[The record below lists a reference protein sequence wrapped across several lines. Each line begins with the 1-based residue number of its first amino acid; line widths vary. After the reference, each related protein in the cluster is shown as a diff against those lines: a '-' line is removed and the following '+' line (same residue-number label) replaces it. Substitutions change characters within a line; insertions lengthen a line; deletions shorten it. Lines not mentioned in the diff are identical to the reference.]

1 MLNNFR
7 KLYALLT
14 RREKSSAVI
23 LVGIVLIEALLE
35 MAAVGIIPLFITTLA
50 YPGYIEQNAAFESL
64 LGDRHDDWLQ
74 RDVIVLWGSVLLVV
88 FFVCKTAY
96 SIFATYW
103 KARFAQNRALKLS
116 VRLYNAYLRAPY
128 SYHLK
133 HNSSDLFRNVNTEC
147 ANLALR
153 ILVPMVELLSQAAI
167 LGGVFLIVVIL
178 VPPLVLV
185 WLTLFL
191 ALGFSSATL
200 LQRRAKQRGIS
211 AQEQRGAVAR
221 AINEGLG
228 GVKEIR
234 VLQRTQRFSQRLSD
248 ALGLVLRIQRTHA
261 VIQRA
266 IPSIIESLGIIGL
279 LGVTLMLVV
288 DGTEPQQLVSIL
300 SVFAVAMTRM
310 KGSVRVIMTS
320 YADIRHNS
328 PSLGLVYDHLLE
340 LEPDEAT
347 RDAYNQAITPLPLKQ
362 KITLRDVS
370 FAYPGSETPAL
381 QAINLDINR
390 GEAVGFVGAT
400 GSGKSTLIDVIMG
413 ILVPAQGCVT
423 VDGTDIQSTLAGWQI
438 NLGYVPQNIFLLDAS
453 VRQNIALGID
463 DDEVNVQ
470 SVASAVEAAEIAT
483 FVAKLPRGIDTL
495 IGENG
500 VRLSGGERQRIAVAR
515 ALYNNPDVL
524 LMDEATSALD
534 NTTEAAVVAAVE
546 GLKGDRTIL
555 MIAHRLSTVRR
566 CDRIVFM
573 KAGRIDAI
581 GTYDELVSRHAEF
594 ERMTRA

>member
-7 KLYALLT
+7 KLYVLLT

-50 YPGYIEQNAAFESL
+50 YPGHVEHNAVFVSL
-64 LGDRHDDWLQ
+64 LGDRHEDWLQ
-74 RDVIVLWGSVLLVV
+74 RDVIVLWGGVLLVV

-128 SYHLK
+128 TYHLR

-153 ILVPMVELLSQAAI
+153 ILIPMVELLSHVAI

-211 AQEQRGAVAR
+211 AQEQRGAVAL

-248 ALGLVLRIQRTHA
+248 ALGMVLRIQRTHE

-328 PSLGLVYDHLLE
+328 PSLGLVHDHLLE
-340 LEPDEAT
+340 LEPDEAK
-347 RDAYNQAITPLPLKQ
+347 REAYNQAITPLPLKQ

-370 FAYPGSETPAL
+370 FAYPGSATPAL
-381 QAINLDINR
+381 QAINLEINH
-390 GEAVGFVGAT
+390 GESVGFVGAT
-400 GSGKSTLIDVIMG
+400 GAGKSTLIDVIMG

-423 VDGTDIQSTLAGWQI
+423 VDGIDIQSSLAGWQI
-438 NLGYVPQNIFLLDAS
+438 NLGYVPQNIFLIDAS
-453 VRQNIALGID
+453 VRQNIALGVD
-463 DDEVNVQ
+463 DDEVNLQ
-470 SVASAVEAAEIAT
+470 SVASAAEAAEIAA
-483 FVAKLPRGIDTL
+483 FVAKLPRGINTL

-546 GLKGDRTIL
+546 GLKGDRTVL
-555 MIAHRLSTVRR
+555 LIAHRLSTVRR

-573 KAGRIDAI
+573 KGGRIDAI
-581 GTYDELVSRHAEF
+581 GTYDELLNQHAEF

>member
-35 MAAVGIIPLFITTLA
+35 MAAIGLIPLFITTLA
-50 YPGYIEQNAAFESL
+50 YPGYVEHNATFVSL
-64 LGDRHDDWLQ
+64 VGDRHEDWLQ

-147 ANLALR
+147 ANLALH
-153 ILVPMVELLSQAAI
+153 ILVPMVDLLSQTAI
-167 LGGVFLIVVIL
+167 LGGAFLIVVIL

-191 ALGFSSATL
+191 ALGFSSATA

-228 GVKEIR
+228 GVKEIS

-248 ALGLVLRIQRTHA
+248 ALGLVLSIQRTHA

-347 RDAYNQAITPLPLKQ
+347 RDAYNQAITPLPLQ
-362 KITLRDVS
+362 HKITLRDVS

-381 QAINLDINR
+381 QAINLEINR

-413 ILVPAQGCVT
+413 IVVPAQGSVT
-423 VDGTDIQSTLAGWQI
+423 VDGTDILSNPAGWHI

-453 VRQNIALGID
+453 VRQNIALGVD
-463 DDEVNVQ
+463 DDEVNAQ

-483 FVAKLPRGIDTL
+483 FVAKLPQGLDTL

-573 KAGRIDAI
+573 KAGCIDAI